1 MGAEYLQQLNVM
13 LKRLKDD
20 VSFVFNLYIFDTFAS
35 LLVKGCPK
43 VLGKSYCNLNN

>member
-1 MGAEYLQQLNVM
+1 MGAELLRQFNIM

-20 VSFVFNLYIFDTFAS
+20 VFFVFNLYIFDTFAS

-43 VLGKSYCNLNN
+43 VLGKTYFNLNN